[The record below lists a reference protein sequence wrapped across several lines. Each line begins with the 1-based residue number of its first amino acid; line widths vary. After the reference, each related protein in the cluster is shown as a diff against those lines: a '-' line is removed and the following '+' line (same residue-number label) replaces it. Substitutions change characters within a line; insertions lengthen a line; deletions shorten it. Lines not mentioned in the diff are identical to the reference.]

1 MEKDMRRNLTACFFL
16 FVLLLLPAGRLG
28 AQDMSSIPSW
38 AIELLS
44 DMALYPDQ
52 YVMGIGNAAT
62 PTPIVVSP
70 EKRFQANV
78 IFCPLVGFI
87 PAVGAVGFD
96 MKFNLIPEEEVMPEL
111 TLGGGYWNWY
121 LLSAVKAASKGQ
133 IDMTMWG
140 YNLSAMITK
149 TTAEKIRYHIGV
161 QYSKTDGGVAVNMSG
176 GGTIPM
182 PFPTSISMKTEKFD
196 LLTGVSYA
204 LTDKN
209 NAYFLIGYD
218 CMRSEVFERIGFVF
232 GGFVVQVG
240 MYPSSKFA
248 IIPSLEWAIIF

>member
-1 MEKDMRRNLTACFFL
+1 
-16 FVLLLLPAGRLG
+16 
-28 AQDMSSIPSW
+28 
-38 AIELLS
+38 
-44 DMALYPDQ
+44 
-52 YVMGIGNAAT
+52 
-62 PTPIVVSP
+62 
-70 EKRFQANV
+70 
-78 IFCPLVGFI
+78 
-87 PAVGAVGFD
+87 
-96 MKFNLIPEEEVMPEL
+96 
-111 TLGGGYWNWY
+111 
-121 LLSAVKAASKGQ
+121 
-133 IDMTMWG
+133 
-140 YNLSAMITK
+140 
-149 TTAEKIRYHIGV
+149 
-161 QYSKTDGGVAVNMSG
+161 MSG